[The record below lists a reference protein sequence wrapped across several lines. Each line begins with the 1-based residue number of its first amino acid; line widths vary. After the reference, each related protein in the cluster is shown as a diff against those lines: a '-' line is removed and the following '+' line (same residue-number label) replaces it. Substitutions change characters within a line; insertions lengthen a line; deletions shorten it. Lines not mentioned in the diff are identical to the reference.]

1 MRSQLTV
8 NDRVP
13 SAARLVRHF
22 RQILLWPLQ
31 LLSASQDTRMQKHW
45 QWLEQ
50 AENNSWAEI
59 NDEFSSDPTQF
70 QERHYN
76 EFITFLPYVQRFL
89 YGEGGARAGYG
100 ESPVR
105 VFRRRDVAQARLTY
119 NREEAPVV
127 FNIAHIDLYFF
138 YDLDIV
144 ILVVEIHAD
153 NLTLERVQDTLY
165 RFGRAYPP
173 YWKKDGQGGRCLRRV
188 EWLSPTGDVLAVSDY
203 EQREKYLSFV
213 CQNRSPC
220 IAAHWEYLLQPL
232 VLHSSEQ
239 PGVLRYR
246 QIEYHRMPLMAYL
259 AMEDLHQLSRGDYVR
274 LGLVT
279 EPGDSVT
286 LPFSARYLED
296 FETRYC
302 YDRHREDRDGQN
314 WIDTRTICC
323 GHAFI
328 LVGNYKDRFFRD
340 LEAGLLGQFR
350 HQFFLLFL
358 IAHMHKAAL
367 LMFSDRL
374 EVTISRLDIQDVD
387 SVRQFKRVIR
397 HTMEIFLRFTQRYW
411 FDEISNQMQIKDLFQ
426 MCVSHLETKKMFAD
440 VRQAVHDMHH
450 YLDSDNQRRQANT
463 LMRLTVVTILGMIGT
478 IATGVLGMNIFD
490 FTTDPWWRRLLI
502 FLVVF
507 MPMTLLVF
515 YTIRQSKILSDFLE
529 ALPNERLKLKDK
541 LRMLRKVW
549 LEKTKTG
556 SSSG

>member
-1 MRSQLTV
+1 MPSPLMV
-8 NDRVP
+8 NDNTP
-13 SAARLVRHF
+13 STARLVRHF

-50 AENNSWAEI
+50 AENNPWAEV

-119 NREEAPVV
+119 NLEEAPVV
-127 FNIAHIDLYFF
+127 FDIAHVDLYFF

-144 ILVVEIHAD
+144 ILAVEIHAD

-188 EWLSPTGDVLAVSDY
+188 EWLSPTGEVLAVSDY
-203 EQREKYLSFV
+203 EQRQRYLSFV
-213 CQNRSPC
+213 GQNRSPC
-220 IAAHWEYLLQPL
+220 LAAHWEYLLQPM
-232 VLHSSEQ
+232 VLHSSER
-239 PGVLRYR
+239 PGALRYR

-302 YDRHREDRDGQN
+302 YDRHREDREGQN

-328 LVGNYKDRFFRD
+328 LVGNHKDRFFRD

-367 LMFSDRL
+367 LLFADRL

-387 SVRQFKRVIR
+387 SVRQFKRVVR

-450 YLDSDNQRRQANT
+450 YLDSDNHRRQANT
-463 LMRLTVVTILGMIGT
+463 IMRLTVVTILGMIGT
-478 IATGVLGMNIFD
+478 IATGILGMNIFD
-490 FTTDPWWRRLLI
+490 FTTDPWWLRLLI
-502 FLVVF
+502 FLVVL

-529 ALPNERLKLKDK
+529 ALPDERSKLKDK
-541 LRMLRKVW
+541 LGVLRKVW
-549 LEKTKTG
+549 REKTKTG
-556 SSSG
+556 SS